1 MRLQNDELETRR
13 LVLRPLRQE
22 DSFQTQ
28 LLFPQWDIVKFLN
41 ATVPWPY
48 PEDGVFQFYR
58 DIAIPSIE
66 RGDEWHWTIRL
77 KETPDLHI
85 GVISLHRIRVDNRGY
100 WLGIPWQ
107 GRGLMTE
114 AVAAVN
120 DYWFDV
126 LGFQVLRAPKAIA
139 NESSRRISIKTG
151 MRVIGLEERD
161 FVSGRLMA
169 EIWEINAEEWRQARK
184 LLISGF

>member
-1 MRLQNDELETRR
+1 MQNNELETKR
-13 LVLRPLRQE
+13 LILRPLRLE
-22 DSFQTQ
+22 DAKQTQ
-28 LLFPQWDIVKFLN
+28 RLFPQWDIVKFLN

-48 PEDGVFQFYR
+48 PPNGVFQFYR
-58 DIAIPSIE
+58 DDAFPAIE
-66 RGDEWHWTIRL
+66 RGEEWHWTLRL
-77 KETPDLHI
+77 KESPGDHI
-85 GVISLHRIRVDNRGY
+85 GVISLHRSRADNRGY

-114 AVAAVN
+114 AVSAVN

-126 LGFQVLRAPKAIA
+126 LGFQLLRAPKAIS

-151 MRVIGLEERD
+151 MRMIGLEERD

-169 EIWEINAEEWRQARK
+169 EIWEINAEEWKQARK
-184 LLISGF
+184 LINI

>member
-1 MRLQNDELETRR
+1 MRLQNGIGN
-13 LVLRPLRQE
+13 
-22 DSFQTQ
+22 QTS
-28 LLFPQWDIVKFLN
+28 DI
-41 ATVPWPY
+41 ATAPAGRFFSNTTPVSTMGYCKIFECHCSMPY

-77 KETPDLHI
+77 KGTPDLPI
-85 GVISLHRIRVDNRGY
+85 GVISLHRISVDNRGY

-151 MRVIGLEERD
+151 MRMIGLEERD